1 MKCSANEQK
10 REVLVDRVVSEAR
23 ALGET
28 LSAWLME
35 EERTLAA
42 IESEVL
48 EGMRQLGQQVVAAA
62 CTLYASRYPE
72 PSVPCACGGE
82 AKYVRRRSGQTKTQ
96 LDWIELM
103 RAYYLCEACGSGQYP
118 LDQQLG
124 FCAGGISAGLDGQL
138 AYLGTMLPFAEAAGV
153 LEEMT
158 GVSISENRVRFSTEA
173 LGALVASDEEETI
186 QAAWCG
192 DPPAPADEDV
202 LDPLYVSM
210 DGVKVLTREEGWR
223 EQLLGSVYTS
233 QEAPVTDPAKEPAVR
248 AEKHSYYTSMGDV
261 DAFGRGLW
269 TEAQHRGLDQA
280 KQVVVIGDGAKWI
293 WRLADEHFPQ
303 AIQILDWYHVTTYLW
318 NAAHAIYGETSDI
331 GKRWAQ
337 TQLDDLWDGKVNQV
351 IRRLH
356 AHAHHES
363 VRKAIS
369 YFSNNRKRMRYPL
382 FRQMGLQI
390 GSGTIESGCKHVI
403 TQRLKQAG
411 MRWSQQRL
419 QAVAKLRTRLKSNR
433 WHETLLL
440 RPPPSRS
447 YRRSVA

>member
-1 MKCSANEQK
+1 MQCSAEEQK
-10 REVLVDRVVSEAR
+10 REALVKTVVAEAR
-23 ALGET
+23 ALGQA
-28 LSAWLME
+28 LSAWLVA

-42 IESEVL
+42 IEGEVL

-62 CTLYASRYPE
+62 CGLYASRYPE
-72 PSVPCACGGE
+72 PSVPCECGGE
-82 AKYVRRRSGQTKTQ
+82 AKYVRRRRGQTKTQ
-96 LDWIELM
+96 LNWIELK
-103 RAYYLCEACGSGQYP
+103 RAYYLCEVCGSGQYP

-138 AYLGTMLPFAEAAGV
+138 AYLGTMLPFAEAASV

-158 GVSISENRVRFSTEA
+158 GVSISENRVRFSTES
-173 LGALVASDEEETI
+173 LGALVATDEEETI
-186 QAAWCG
+186 QAAWRG
-192 DPPAPADEDV
+192 HPPVAEDL

-233 QEAPVTDPAKEPAVR
+233 AEVPKTDPAEAPAVR

-269 TEAQHRGLDQA
+269 TEAQRRGLDQA
-280 KQVVVIGDGAKWI
+280 KQVIVIGDGAHWI
-293 WRLADEHFPQ
+293 WRLANQHFPQ
-303 AIQILDWYHVTTYLW
+303 AIQILDWYHVTTYVW

-337 TQLDDLWDGKVNQV
+337 KQLDDLWDGKVNQV
-351 IRRLH
+351 IRRLR
-356 AHAHHES
+356 AHADHES

-369 YFSNNRKRMRYPL
+369 YFSNNQKRMRYPL
-382 FRQMGLQI
+382 FRQMGLQV

-403 TQRLKQAG
+403 IQRLKQAG

-419 QAVAKLRTRLKSNR
+419 QAVAKLRTRLKSDR
-433 WHETLLL
+433 WHETLQL

-447 YRRSVA
+447 YRRSAA